1 MKGRG
6 EKGIFSGRLKKIKGE
21 LEVFSGEK
29 GFPVKGRAG
38 YFSGRL
44 RKMGEREVFSGEELP
59 SEGERGE
66 RDIFQGD

>member
-1 MKGRG
+1 M
-6 EKGIFSGRLKKIKGE
+6 
-21 LEVFSGEK
+21 
-29 GFPVKGRAG
+29 KGRAG

-44 RKMGEREVFSGEELP
+44 RKIKGAREMFSGVGVH